1 MATAEEDFTFPN
13 SSPPRFLDSPP
24 LWRRSTAS
32 RHEGED
38 VERIF
43 NFPSFQELR
52 GSTSDHDHERNCT
65 ISHDEGDQDQEKMD
79 LLWEDLNDDQFSRN
93 RGKAA
98 EEDSDISSPRRE
110 EQVQIK
116 CVKTLKL
123 SKAKVNGHII
133 SGKKTSILVFI
144 KVLKKVFLMHNS
156 QRGIK
161 KSSW

>member
-1 MATAEEDFTFPN
+1 
-13 SSPPRFLDSPP
+13 
-24 LWRRSTAS
+24 
-32 RHEGED
+32 
-38 VERIF
+38 
-43 NFPSFQELR
+43 
-52 GSTSDHDHERNCT
+52 
-65 ISHDEGDQDQEKMD
+65 MD
-79 LLWEDLNDDQFSRN
+79 LLWEDLNDDQLSRN

-98 EEDSDISSPRRE
+98 EEDSDISSPRRD

-156 QRGIK
+156 QRAIK